1 MTNTSFNQPFS
12 EITVEELAKRLENNE
27 EPLQLIDVREPQEI
41 AISRLDGFVN
51 LPLSEYEQW
60 NQQVPVRFDAH
71 AETLVLCH
79 HGIRSAQMCQWLV
92 SQGFTNVKN
101 ITGGISAYSI
111 LVDPSV
117 PQY

>member
-1 MTNTSFNQPFS
+1 MTGTSFDQPFS
-12 EITVEELAKRLENNE
+12 PISVEELAQRLAAGDSG
-27 EPLQLIDVREPQEI
+27 LQLMDVREPQEVEI
-41 AISRLDGFVN
+41 ASLEGFVN
-51 LPLSEYEQW
+51 LPLSEFAEW
-60 NQQVPVRFDAH
+60 GEQVPTRFDPH

-92 SQGFTNVKN
+92 AQGFTNVKN

-111 LVDPSV
+111 LVDSSV